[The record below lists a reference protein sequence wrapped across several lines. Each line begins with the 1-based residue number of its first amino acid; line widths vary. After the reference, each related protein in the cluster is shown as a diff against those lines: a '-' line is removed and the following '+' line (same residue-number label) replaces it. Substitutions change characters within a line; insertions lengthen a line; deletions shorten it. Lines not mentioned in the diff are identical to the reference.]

1 MATYGVFGSPT
12 YAVAIPDLGSMLIV
26 LPDNSANLIS
36 AQDVRDVVA
45 GLYES
50 VSSVSASLSSI
61 ATSSITYQNS
71 NLTSVSVG
79 GIGFNTNF
87 TGSTIQEVLDNMFYP
102 YTPPTLLLT
111 CTSPV
116 LEYGDTS
123 TVVLNF
129 AATGGIN
136 NTIASFIYG
145 PVNPPQSVPTPPAFG
160 STSGV
165 VGSNGVILNVP
176 SIFTYSV
183 NDTATSSGGIT
194 STTASVTWSSKRYWG
209 TLPVSSDLISAS
221 ESGFTFSS
229 VLTLSSELNET
240 YTQSRF
246 IMTNLDYVVFI
257 WPHNIV
263 NLQSFPPK
271 VYINGLPNN
280 DWIKTRDDVVF
291 TNQWGYTASY
301 DVWRS
306 NNIQGMFTFSYVIT
320 T

>member
-12 YAVAIPDLGSMLIV
+12 YAVAIPDLGSMLVV

-45 GLYES
+45 GLYEG
-50 VSSVSASLSSI
+50 VASVSASISSF
-61 ATSSITYQNS
+61 ATTSVTYQNT
-71 NLTSVSVG
+71 NLTSVAVG
-79 GIGFNTNF
+79 GIGFNSNF
-87 TGSTIQEVLDNMFYP
+87 TGSTVQEVFDRIFYP
-102 YTPPTLLLT
+102 YTPPTLSLS
-111 CTSPV
+111 CNSPV

-145 PVNPPQSVPTPPAFG
+145 PVNPPQSVSTPVAFG
-160 STSGV
+160 LTSGTI
-165 VGSNGVILNVP
+165 GSNDVITNVP
-176 SIFTYSV
+176 AIFTYSV

-194 STTASVTWSSKRYWG
+194 SVTTSVTWSSRRFWG
-209 TLPVSSDLISAS
+209 TLPSSSDLITAS
-221 ESGFTFSS
+221 SSGFTFSS
-229 VLTLSSELNET
+229 VSTLSSELNEN
-240 YTQSRF
+240 YTQSRL
-246 IMTNLDYVVFI
+246 IMTNSDYVVFV
-257 WPHNIV
+257 WPHNTV
-263 NLQSFPPK
+263 DLQSFPAK

-280 DWIKTRDDVVF
+280 SWVKTRDNVVF

-301 DVWRS
+301 DVWRF
-306 NNIQGMFTFSYVIT
+306 NNTQGMFTFSYVIT